1 MNRLRPPVITP
12 GQRLPIAR
20 PRPHAGEPA
29 RVWALG
35 SGSGGVGRSTLA
47 AVLGARLVRRG
58 HTVCLTDA
66 DWTGPGLAP
75 MVDVNSVARSP
86 WRRPLDPIPTP
97 SHADLRVVPGP
108 LPTDRDP
115 SRADCRRL
123 LDALRELPDARIVLD
138 LPSGTCDPA
147 LDLWLGADVPVL
159 VATPERLPL
168 EATARLLARVFAR
181 LIGPWLSRRL
191 GAHEARRMLAEAWER
206 CGGRT
211 GSWLRAVARLSG
223 LPAERLEE
231 RASRQTV
238 HLVLNRVR
246 RGDDVDV
253 GHALVTAA
261 RSGLGL
267 DLRFRAVIPFE
278 EDGWIRAR
286 RTTLAAAGVQ
296 EDLLGAEVDDLLD
309 RMEMDTDVPS
319 RGDWRWS
326 LSEAAAA
333 AGG

>member
-1 MNRLRPPVITP
+1 LNRHRAPVITP
-12 GQRLPIAR
+12 GERVPIAR
-20 PRPHAGEPA
+20 PRPRAGA
-29 RVWALG
+29 TDRVWALA

-58 HTVCLTDA
+58 HTVCLVDA

-75 MVDVNSVARSP
+75 MVDVNDVARSP
-86 WRRPLDPIPTP
+86 WSLPLEPLTTP
-97 SHADLRVVPGP
+97 GHSDLRVVPGP
-108 LPTDRDP
+108 LPMDRDP
-115 SRADCRRL
+115 TRADCRRL
-123 LDALRELPDARIVLD
+123 LETLRGLPDGRVVLD
-138 LPSGTCDPA
+138 LPSGTSDPA
-147 LDLWLGADVPVL
+147 LDLWLAADVPML

-168 EATARLLARVFAR
+168 EATARLLARVFGR
-181 LIGPWLSRRL
+181 VVSPWLARRL
-191 GAHEARRMLAEAWER
+191 GAAEARRVLAEAWER

-211 GSWLRAVARLSG
+211 GSWLRAVSRLSG
-223 LPAERLEE
+223 LAAEQLEE
-231 RASRQTV
+231 RAGRQTI
-238 HLVLNRVR
+238 HLALNRVR

-261 RSGLGL
+261 RNGLGL

-278 EDGWIRAR
+278 DDGWIRAR
-286 RTTLAAAGVQ
+286 RTASAAAGLQ

-326 LSEAAAA
+326 LTEAARA
-333 AGG
+333 AGS